1 MARKS
6 PSAGSPEASETPEAR
21 AFRFEP
27 GEIENLLLTSEI
39 LGGEL
44 VPQGSNYT
52 FAVKMGAADIQFWG
66 IYKPASGER
75 PLWDFPYGTLHL
87 RERCA
92 FLVSHHLG
100 WHLVPPTVI
109 REGPHGEGSVQLC
122 VPYDGKSNYFTL
134 RAETRPELLLLA
146 AFDIMVNNTDRKG
159 GHCFR
164 AEDDRVWGI
173 DHGLTFHAEPK
184 LRTVIWDYA
193 GFSLPEERVSDI
205 RRLEDALRDGGS
217 PLRNE
222 MDALLAPEE
231 VEVFLERVAAFREN
245 PRLPTPEEYRRLHWP
260 FE

>member
-6 PSAGSPEASETPEAR
+6 SPPKGQETVDASESQAY
-21 AFRFEP
+21 RFEP
-27 GEIENLLLTSEI
+27 AEIENLLLTSEI

-52 FAVKMGAADIQFWG
+52 FAVKMGAGDFQFWG
-66 IYKPASGER
+66 IYKPATGER
-75 PLWDFPYGTLHL
+75 PLWDFPYGTLHF
-87 RERCA
+87 RERCS

-109 REGPHGEGSVQLC
+109 REGPHGEGSMQLC

-134 RAETRPELLLLA
+134 RAEERPELVLLA

-159 GHCFR
+159 GHCFKS
-164 AEDDRVWGI
+164 EDGRVWVI
-173 DHGLTFHAEPK
+173 DHGLTFHSEPK

-193 GFSLPEERVSDI
+193 GVSLPEEQVKDI
-205 RRLEDALRDGGS
+205 KRLEDSLRDRHS

-222 MDALLAPEE
+222 MDELLEPEE
-231 VEVFLERVAAFREN
+231 MDIFLERVIQFREN
-245 PRLPTPEEYRRLHWP
+245 PCLPTPEEYRRIHWS